1 MPVYIRSIDE
11 LRADL
16 RRVRARLTVREI
28 ARAAGVGRTTI
39 NLLLADGDAPTPTT
53 ATVRKLSAWLD
64 RNGAPAPTPD
74 APLAPAD
81 EHARAYWQG
90 VTEATLRMLEV
101 AGVQLETMLDSGLL
115 ARDGVGDARADDA
128 ELARSP
134 TVEPAPDR
142 RGRTAR

>member
-1 MPVYIRSIDE
+1 M
-11 LRADL
+11 RADL

-39 NLLLADGDAPTPTT
+39 NLLLADGNAPTPTT

-64 RNGAPAPTPD
+64 RNDALAQTPD

-115 ARDGVGDARADDA
+115 ARGRTGDARVDDGDR
-128 ELARSP
+128 ARSP
-134 TVEPAPDR
+134 TPERTVERTVERAADR
-142 RGRTAR
+142 HGRTAT